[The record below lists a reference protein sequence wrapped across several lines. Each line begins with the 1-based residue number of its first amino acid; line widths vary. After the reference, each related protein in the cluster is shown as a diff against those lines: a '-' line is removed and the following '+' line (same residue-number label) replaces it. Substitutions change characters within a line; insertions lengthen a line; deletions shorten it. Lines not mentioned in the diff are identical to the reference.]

1 MLGDM
6 QRRQCSLP
14 EGAKPPAVS
23 LAECLPGNTV
33 CLLGLGLER
42 HFERW
47 KDRWGLVLRCQ
58 AWGES
63 VRCQGRIAV
72 GL

>member
-42 HFERW
+42 HFE
-47 KDRWGLVLRCQ
+47 Q
-58 AWGES
+58 
-63 VRCQGRIAV
+63 
-72 GL
+72 